1 MKNAKT
7 LARIALSALIRVLLL
22 PLCLLPIRK
31 NRVLFVSYRGK
42 QYSCSPRAISEA
54 LEKMSGGEIEI
65 GWAFHRPQDFETL
78 TARGIRVLDDRSFAF
93 VVYALTA
100 RVICTNAYYKPF
112 LPRRR
117 GQFFLRTWHGG
128 GAYKRVGRAEKL
140 PAPHRFYIR
149 MQQQG
154 ASLYTSSSE
163 AFTRMTLREAFDYR
177 GEVLE
182 TGLPRNDVLLDEAA
196 RNEAARRARAALG
209 VPENVRLA
217 LYAPTWRDDR
227 IRAHQIDFAR
237 LKAALSARFG
247 GEFRVLFRGHYITD
261 GNGSASFGD
270 VDATQY
276 PDMQDLLAASDVL
289 VTDYSSCMW
298 DMSLIFRPVFLYCTD
313 LNTYRADRDFF
324 TDIRTWPFP
333 VSETNDELEQTILRF
348 DEDAYRKAIR
358 RHHRELGSCETGHAA
373 RDAAARIYFECTGKE
388 PKPC

>member
-1 MKNAKT
+1 MNNIKT
-7 LARIALSALIRVLLL
+7 LARIALSALLRLLLL

-54 LEKMSGGEIEI
+54 LEKLSGGEIEI
-65 GWAFHRPQDFETL
+65 GWAFHRPEDFEAL
-78 TARGIRVLDDRSFAF
+78 RARGIRVLDDRSLAF

-100 RVICTNAYYKPF
+100 RVVCTNAYYKPF

-140 PAPHRFYIR
+140 PAFHRFYIR

-163 AFTRMTLREAFDYR
+163 AFTRMTLREAFGYQ

-182 TGLPRNDVLLDEAA
+182 TGLPRNDMLLSEEA
-196 RNEAARRARAALG
+196 RNEAARRARTALG
-209 VPENVRLA
+209 IPEDVHLA
-217 LYAPTWRDDR
+217 VYAPTWRDDHL
-227 IRAHQIDFAR
+227 RAHEIDFAR

-247 GEFRVLFRGHYITD
+247 GEFRILFRGHYITD
-261 GNGSASFGD
+261 GNGAGLGD
-270 VDATQY
+270 VDATRY
-276 PDMQDLLAASDVL
+276 PDMQELLAAADVL

-298 DMSLIFRPVFLYCTD
+298 DMSLILRPVFLYCTD
-313 LNTYRADRDFF
+313 LSRYRADRDFF

-333 VSETNDELEQTILRF
+333 LSQSNDELETAILRF
-348 DEDAYRKAIR
+348 DENAYREAVR
-358 RHHRELGSCETGHAA
+358 RHHRELGSRETGHAA
-373 RDAAARIYFECTGKE
+373 RDAAARIYLECTGKE
-388 PKPC
+388 PQP

>member
-182 TGLPRNDVLLDEAA
+182 TGLPRNDALLDEAA

-209 VPENVRLA
+209 LSENVRLA

-348 DEDAYRKAIR
+348 DEDAYREAVC

>member
-7 LARIALSALIRVLLL
+7 LVRIALSALIRVLLL

-65 GWAFHRPQDFETL
+65 GWAFHRPQDFEML

-209 VPENVRLA
+209 LSENVRLA

-348 DEDAYRKAIR
+348 DEDAYREAVR

-388 PKPC
+388 PRPC

>member
-1 MKNAKT
+1 M
-7 LARIALSALIRVLLL
+7 
-22 PLCLLPIRK
+22 
-31 NRVLFVSYRGK
+31 
-42 QYSCSPRAISEA
+42 
-54 LEKMSGGEIEI
+54 
-65 GWAFHRPQDFETL
+65 
-78 TARGIRVLDDRSFAF
+78 
-93 VVYALTA
+93 
-100 RVICTNAYYKPF
+100 
-112 LPRRR
+112 
-117 GQFFLRTWHGG
+117 
-128 GAYKRVGRAEKL
+128 GRAEKL

-196 RNEAARRARAALG
+196 RNEAAHRARAALG
-209 VPENVRLA
+209 LSENVRLA

-227 IRAHQIDFAR
+227 LRAHQIDFSR

-261 GNGSASFGD
+261 GNSSASFGD

-348 DEDAYRKAIR
+348 DEDAYREAVR

>member
-1 MKNAKT
+1 MKNSKT
-7 LARIALSALIRVLLL
+7 LARIVLSALIRVLLL

-54 LEKMSGGEIEI
+54 LARMSGGEIEI
-65 GWAFHRPQDFETL
+65 GWAFHHPQEFEAL
-78 TARGIRVLDDRSFAF
+78 KARGIRVLDDRSFAF
-93 VVYALTA
+93 IVYALTA
-100 RVICTNAYYKPF
+100 RVVCTNAYYKPF

-140 PAPHRFYIR
+140 PALHRFYIR

-163 AFTRMTLREAFDYR
+163 AFTRMTLREAFGYR

-182 TGLPRNDVLLDEAA
+182 TGLPRNDVLLNEAA
-196 RNEAARRARAALG
+196 RDEAARRARTALG
-209 VPENVRLA
+209 IPEGVRLA
-217 LYAPTWRDDR
+217 LYAPTWRDDHL
-227 IRAHQIDFAR
+227 RAHEIDFAR

-247 GEFRVLFRGHYITD
+247 GEFRILFRGHYITD
-261 GNGSASFGD
+261 GNGAGLGD

-276 PDMQDLLAASDVL
+276 PDMQDLLAAADVL

-298 DMSLIFRPVFLYCTD
+298 DMSLTLRPVFLYCTD
-313 LNTYRADRDFF
+313 LSTYRTDRDFF

-333 VSETNDELEQTILRF
+333 VSENNDELEATILRF
-348 DEDAYRKAIR
+348 DEDAYREAVR
-358 RHHRELGSCETGHAA
+358 RHHRELGNCETGHAA

-388 PKPC
+388 PSSC

>member
-65 GWAFHRPQDFETL
+65 GWAFHRPQDFET
-78 TARGIRVLDDRSFAF
+78 
-93 VVYALTA
+93 LTA

-196 RNEAARRARAALG
+196 RNEAAHRARAALG
-209 VPENVRLA
+209 LSENVRLA

-348 DEDAYRKAIR
+348 DEDAYREAVR
-358 RHHRELGSCETGHAA
+358 RHHRELGSRETGHAA

-388 PKPC
+388 SKPC

>member
-1 MKNAKT
+1 MNNVKT
-7 LARIALSALIRVLLL
+7 LARIALSALIRLLLL

-54 LEKMSGGEIEI
+54 LARMSGGEIEI
-65 GWAFHRPQDFETL
+65 GWAFHRPEDFEAL
-78 TARGIRVLDDRSFAF
+78 RAQGIRVLDDRSLAF

-100 RVICTNAYYKPF
+100 RVVCTNAYYKPF

-140 PAPHRFYIR
+140 PALHRFYIR

-163 AFTRMTLREAFDYR
+163 AFTRMTLHEAFGYR

-182 TGLPRNDVLLDEAA
+182 TGLPRNDMLLNEAA
-196 RNEAARRARAALG
+196 RNKAARRARTVLG
-209 VPENVRLA
+209 LPEDVHLA
-217 LYAPTWRDDR
+217 MYAPTWRDDHL
-227 IRAHQIDFAR
+227 RAHEIDFAR

-247 GEFRVLFRGHYITD
+247 GEFRILFRGHYITD
-261 GNGSASFGD
+261 GNGAGLGD

-276 PDMQDLLAASDVL
+276 PDMQELLAAADVL

-298 DMSLIFRPVFLYCTD
+298 DMSLVFRPVFLYCTD
-313 LNTYRADRDFF
+313 LSRYRADRDFF

-333 VSETNDELEQTILRF
+333 LCESNDELEAAILRF
-348 DEDAYRKAIR
+348 DENAYREAVR

-388 PKPC
+388 PQP